1 MSYTKGP
8 WIVDGWSVLDK
19 TNRTVICDVLPWDVS
34 GCRKEDVDNANL
46 VAAAPDL
53 FEALEEVLDGLGFIS
68 GGDHEL
74 EGLGITEERGREIRN
89 ILKKARGE

>member
-1 MSYTKGP
+1 MSYHKK
-8 WIVDGWSVLDK
+8 IMNIRCDAQSVLYREGHRDA
-19 TNRTVICDVLPWDVS
+19 RHD
-34 GCRKEDVDNANL
+34 
-46 VAAAPDL
+46 AAALALEADNTIAEL
-53 FEALEEVLDGLGFIS
+53 LEALEDVLDGVGFLS